1 MAATSLRLSSKQGA
15 DGKSQV
21 IVKLTISRSQRPCF
35 KSGIYVNP
43 EYFKV
48 VLETKHGCVHGI
60 VPPKK
65 GRFNLAEVQEAKEAE
80 TRLKEYVNRL
90 TAICNALESLGENM
104 NHENIDK
111 ILALTRDTPAS
122 TISPGFLKD
131 LLQTELGDENNS
143 RNAIKGK
150 TFFQVA
156 DFYLER
162 RKLSVS
168 RTKEFKVLLR
178 IMCRYELF
186 IRAVNPDMA
195 NFAFT
200 IEGMDKETLE
210 DFFDYMANE
219 KQLAD
224 EYPRIFKTILSKYPA
239 EVRPQRKE
247 HKLVERGQN
256 TLVGHKKR
264 LKAFFGWLNE
274 NDYSDNH
281 PFERIKCGTEKYGTP
296 YYLTLEERN
305 LIADTDL
312 SGNPRLET
320 QRDIFIFHCLVGCRV
335 SDLITLK
342 ASNII
347 DRTLQYIA
355 RKTKDKKPVT
365 ISVPLNTR
373 ASTLVE
379 KYKGV
384 DKDGRL
390 FPFISPQKYNDA
402 IKEVLLACGVTRMVT
417 ILNAATGLE
426 EQRPINEV
434 ASSHMARRS
443 FIGNLYKQVKDP
455 NLIGSM
461 SGHSEGSKAFARYR
475 SIDDETKRSVIS
487 LIE

>member
-1 MAATSLRLSSKQGA
+1 MATTSLKLSSKKGA

-21 IVKLTISRSQRPCF
+21 IVKLTVSRSQRPCF
-35 KSGIYVNP
+35 KTGIYVNP
-43 EYFKV
+43 EYFKIV
-48 VLETKHGCVHGI
+48 QETKHGCIHGI

-65 GRFNLAEVQEAKEAE
+65 GRFNTLEVQEAKEAE
-80 TRLKEYVNRL
+80 TRLTEYVNRL
-90 TAICNALESLGENM
+90 TAICNSLESLGEEIT
-104 NHENIDK
+104 HESIDET
-111 ILALTRDTPAS
+111 LALTRDTPAS
-122 TISPGFLKD
+122 TISPSFLKD
-131 LLQTELGDENNS
+131 ILQTEKEEANGN

-156 DFYLER
+156 EFYLER

-168 RTKEFKVLLR
+168 RTKEFRVLMR
-178 IMCRYELF
+178 IMARYELF
-186 IRAVNPDMA
+186 VRAVNPNMA

-200 IEGMDKETLE
+200 IEGLDKETLE
-210 DFFDYMANE
+210 VFFDFMANE

-224 EYPRIFKTILSKYPA
+224 EYPRIFKAILSKYPA
-239 EVRPQRKE
+239 EVRPKRKE
-247 HKLVERGQN
+247 QKLVIRGNN

-264 LKAFFGWLNE
+264 LKAFFSWLNE
-274 NDYSDNH
+274 NDYSSNH
-281 PFERIKCGTEKYGTP
+281 PFERVKCGTEKYGTP

-312 SGNPRLET
+312 SGNSRLET
-320 QRDIFIFHCLVGCRV
+320 LRDIFIFQCLVGCRV

-342 ASNII
+342 SSNII
-347 DRTLQYIA
+347 DGRLEYVA

-373 ASTLVE
+373 AAKLVE

-384 DKDGRL
+384 DEEGRL

-402 IKEVLLACGVTRMVT
+402 IKEVLTTCKVTRMVT
-417 ILNAATGLE
+417 ILNAATGIE

-434 ASSHMARRS
+434 ASSHMGRRS
-443 FIGNLYKQVKDP
+443 FIGCLYKQVKDP

-461 SGHSEGSKAFARYR
+461 SGHAEGSKAFARYR
-475 SIDDETKRSVIS
+475 AIDDETKRSVVK